1 MPCLFSEPKGQCGWN
16 GMNEREEREVTGGQI
31 TYSPVDH
38 WLLLSVKWK
47 VLEGLAREEIRDLHT
62 VTVFL
67 NPGHKFESSGVL

>member
-47 VLEGLAREEIRDLHT
+47 VLEGLAREEI
-62 VTVFL
+62 
-67 NPGHKFESSGVL
+67 